1 MSEKTIPEKMFVKNA
16 SALAVLNAG
25 AQHTALLAQLPQDLL
40 REKGEVDWLLL
51 FARSQAE
58 LERWLGPAIERL
70 APGGALWVAY
80 PKSTS
85 KLKADIHRDSVRA
98 HGQTL
103 GLDSV
108 AIIAIDADW
117 SCLRFKR
124 VAA

>member
-1 MSEKTIPEKMFVKNA
+1 MSEKTLPEKMFVKNA
-16 SALAVLNAG
+16 SALAVINAG
-25 AQHTALLAQLPQDLL
+25 AQHAALLTQLPQQLL
-40 REKGEVDWLLL
+40 REDGEVDWLLL

-58 LERWLGPAIERL
+58 LEQWLGPAIKRL
-70 APGGALWVAY
+70 APSGALWVAY

-85 KLKADIHRDSVRA
+85 KLKADLHRDSLRA
-98 HGQTL
+98 YGQTL

-117 SCLRFKR
+117 SCLRFTR

>member
-16 SALAVLNAG
+16 SALAVVNAG
-25 AQHTALLAQLPQDLL
+25 AQHAVLLQQLPQELL
-40 REKGEVDWLLL
+40 RDQGEVDWLLL
-51 FARSQAE
+51 FASSQAE
-58 LERWLGPAIERL
+58 LEQWLAPAIARL
-70 APGGALWVAY
+70 GPGGALWVAY

-85 KLKADIHRDSVRA
+85 KLKADLHRDSVREY
-98 HGQTL
+98 GQTL

-124 VAA
+124 VTA